1 MQKTITNQQKHI
13 DNNAIKNLIKG
24 RRKEYLQS
32 PLRIVEDYNN
42 ENKIIDDYNGRQLL
56 EMIQNANDEC
66 DTDKAK
72 KVLLKLDE
80 NSLIIANNGN
90 PFSIGGVE
98 SLMFSNLSSKT
109 KEENKVGKKGL
120 GFRSI
125 LNWSKEIYIASYDLH
140 LKFSQRHA
148 EAFLNDLLKE
158 NPEIKKTLK
167 RKTKKKIPIS
177 VLRCP
182 YFEND
187 TSKKKEKEFDTVIEL
202 TLKDDVYDD
211 ILEQIEVDI
220 VPEILLFLN
229 KLEELEVQSPTEHF
243 IISKI
248 VLPNNK
254 IKLLRTDF
262 LEEESNEWIWNILED
277 KGTIEGT
284 EETKNYELKIA
295 YNPNEKVRFNKLFS
309 YFRTEVDFP
318 YPVIAHGSFE
328 LKSDRNHLARD
339 KNDFNFQLIEKLAK
353 LLVDCALKLTESE
366 ESNYDALKLLI
377 PTEYQHSSL
386 YDAPWEFDELI
397 KDYINETALFPT
409 ITNQYI
415 SLQED
420 FKFYDVQIDHL
431 IPYQY
436 YKDFATLL
444 KSTSDS
450 QIIEYINENHFDY
463 IYPDKDFTQ
472 KLNKIIEDKAFT
484 LNQKSEWVDILSS
497 STRKFYQEEKPKL
510 PNLLVAKDG
519 ASIKTGEEEVILPPS
534 GSTYDLPKKLELQF
548 LDKNFTELLKTQ
560 ISGDIRDLST
570 RLRVFGVDEYS
581 MTVVARKVISASHK
595 LAKKEPSN
603 KKANISSMHKVL
615 FHIYDG
621 LKDDFDKTSFF
632 QGLPSPLLFTKN
644 GKLVSA
650 NSLYFGEDYDA
661 GYLCYNLFK
670 KVNNSKDLFVGA
682 INVNG
687 FEDLLNEHSQS
698 KIEKYLRWIG
708 VADHP
713 RKIVIENNKIPN
725 KSEFVHHVFDSL
737 KYPYSLP
744 EDYKV
749 FETKQE
755 IKTTYGHDLK
765 VLWYDN
771 FDSIVKNTDIEYLL
785 AWFLVDKDL
794 HQSIVRDLDFDGAE
808 FWLLFDQVRNHR
820 YIEDS
825 DIKSY
830 ILFYLKSQK
839 FIPVDDGLKVKPIEC
854 VDNSGNLSPLVHSPQ
869 INYEAEVFDYY
880 NIQPDQIELILNR
893 LGVKESFKDLPI
905 DVMYGFLN
913 EHHRYFDKK
922 SSSASVLYNS
932 IIDATQNLPK
942 NFNWDI
948 EKRDYYLENGYVLCE
963 VDGKNEYVS
972 VKEAT
977 YVLNPNH
984 SQDLLSKLKVAKVRQ
999 RVGNTRIKDLF
1010 GIEPIDYIEFEVV
1023 KPEFNKELNE
1033 QFSQEL
1039 EELKPLFFIYRYQKN
1054 LKKKQKD
1061 RELGDLKSLKVK
1073 LCKSST
1079 VHFELNGKKQSLC
1092 LKENEY
1098 VYEKKSK
1105 TYYIHVSSTIKS
1117 YQDLKHDYR
1126 FTETLADIVC
1136 GAIAVTENRKD
1147 FMLIIG
1153 QPHSKWR
1160 EILTREFSNFHELE
1174 NEVLKNFKGALSVK
1188 EQFWKSVLKAC
1199 RLEFKNIEL
1208 QDEKEIYNL
1217 IGDRLEWDVFFD
1229 IYRKINYNQ
1238 ITVYENYE
1246 PIKQLFSSLGID
1258 LKDYN
1263 RYSKS
1268 KLDFYEFYLNKI
1280 SNIHK
1285 IGFKKYQAKLHLKGF
1300 HKSFCKEIEE
1310 FNSVDLSSIEIDKS
1324 LFVDLKKLYSR
1335 FIMEEFDLNRFDI
1348 STETSLDVEKI
1359 YKDNLLELKKALKK
1373 ENIYNA
1379 DFFLSKQ
1386 YDNQFKN
1393 KIYFGMLDDA
1403 FIDYKSSY
1411 LDEDKER
1418 RTVKL
1423 SKESNEIDIAD
1434 DQSLIE
1440 EIEKSIEE
1448 LDLEIDFYNPEKTE
1462 QNSKPKTNKKPKQS
1476 NNNNGRSA
1484 IPNSDIGFIGEKYA
1498 FELLK
1503 KEYDKVY
1510 WKSENAIRAGF
1521 SGGKDGYG
1529 YDFECVKNGVSRYVE
1544 VKSTTTSQKGF
1555 YISNNEVLTGHL
1567 NKDNYDILLITNLL
1581 DANKEFKYL
1590 KSIFKYSEND
1600 TFFDNNS
1607 FLVEA
1612 DGYKI
1617 KFK

>member
-1 MQKTITNQQKHI
+1 MQDLLITPI
-13 DNNAIKNLIKG
+13 DNSAIKDLIKL
-24 RRKEYLQS
+24 RRKEYLQA

-42 ENKIIDDYNGRQLL
+42 ENKNIEEYNGRQLL
-56 EMIQNANDEC
+56 EMIQNANDES
-66 DTDKAK
+66 DTRKAK
-72 KVLLKLDE
+72 KVFIKVDE

-90 PFSIGGVE
+90 PFSLGGVE
-98 SLMFSNLSSKT
+98 SLMYSDLSPKT
-109 KEENKVGKKGL
+109 MEENKVGKKGL

-140 LKFSQRHA
+140 LKFSQQHA
-148 EAFLNDLLKE
+148 KAFLHDLLTE
-158 NPEIKKTLK
+158 NPEIKKTLE
-167 RKTKKKIPIS
+167 RKTKTKIPIS

-202 TLKDDVYDD
+202 TLKEDVYDD

-229 KLEELEVQSPTEHF
+229 KLEELEVQTPTEHF
-243 IISKI
+243 IISKV
-248 VLPNNK
+248 VLSNNK
-254 IKLLRTDF
+254 IRLLRTDL
-262 LEEESNEWIWNILED
+262 LEEESNEWVWNILED

-295 YNPNEKVRFNKLFS
+295 YNPNEDVRFNKLFS

-339 KNDFNFQLIEKLAK
+339 KNDFNIQLIKKLAK

-366 ESNYDALKLLI
+366 ESNYDALRLLI
-377 PTEYQHSSL
+377 PKEYKHSSL
-386 YDAPWEFDELI
+386 FESPWDFNDLI
-397 KDYINETALFPT
+397 KDSINKAAIFPT
-409 ITNQYI
+409 INNTYI
-415 SLQED
+415 TLDDEPI
-420 FKFYDVQIDHL
+420 FYAIKIDHL
-431 IPYQY
+431 IPETY
-436 YKDFATLL
+436 YSDFKGFL
-444 KSTSDS
+444 KSTSDKAIVNYLW
-450 QIIEYINENHFDY
+450 QEQGE
-463 IYPDKDFTQ
+463 
-472 KLNKIIEDKAFT
+472 LNY
-484 LNQKSEWVDILSS
+484 
-497 STRKFYQEEKPKL
+497 YQEEFTARINKIVDEDGFTIDQKVEWVSILSEHTKHFYFKEDSVL
-510 PNLLVAKDG
+510 PNLLINTKGEV
-519 ASIKTGEEEVILPPS
+519 IKTGKEEMILPPK
-534 GSTYDLPKKLELQF
+534 GEIYDLPKELELQF
-548 LDKNFTELLKTQ
+548 LDKDFTELLKTQ

-595 LAKKEPSN
+595 LAKNESSD
-603 KKANISSMHKVL
+603 KKAIIGSMHKVL

-621 LKDDFDKTSFF
+621 LKDDFNKTSFF
-632 QGLPSPLLFTKN
+632 QGLPSPLLFTRN

-650 NSLYFGEDYDA
+650 NSLYFGKEYDA
-661 GYLCYNLFK
+661 GYLCHKLLK
-670 KVNNSKDLFVGA
+670 SVKNSKDLFVGSLV
-682 INVNG
+682 INSLETFV
-687 FEDLLNEHSQS
+687 EEHSHS
-698 KIEKYLRWIG
+698 KIEKYLKWIG
-708 VADHP
+708 VADQP
-713 RKIVIENNKIPN
+713 RKVVLENNNIPN
-725 KSEFVHHVFDSL
+725 KFEFVHHVFDSL

-744 EDYKV
+744 DDHKV
-749 FETKQE
+749 FETNQV

-794 HQSIVRDLDFDGAE
+794 YQSIVRDLDFDKAE
-808 FWLLFDQVRNHR
+808 FWFLFDQVRKHR

-880 NIQPDQIELILNR
+880 NIQTDQIELILNR
-893 LGVKESFKDLPI
+893 LGVKESFKDLSI

-963 VDGKNEYVS
+963 VDGKNEYVR

-984 SQDLLSKLKVAKVRQ
+984 SQDLLSKLKVSKVRQ

-1079 VHFELNGKKQSLC
+1079 VHFELNGKKQSLN
-1092 LKENEY
+1092 LKQNEY

-1105 TYYIHVSSTIKS
+1105 TYYIHVSSTIRS

-1153 QPHSKWR
+1153 QRHSKWK

-1188 EQFWKSVLKAC
+1188 EQFWRGVLKAC

-1208 QDEKEIYNL
+1208 QDEKEIYKL
-1217 IGDRLEWDVFFD
+1217 IGDRIKWDVFFD

-1238 ITVYENYE
+1238 IEGYENYE

-1258 LKDYN
+1258 LINFN
-1263 RYSKS
+1263 RYSKF

-1280 SNIHK
+1280 YNLHI
-1285 IGFKKYQAKLHLKGF
+1285 IGCKKYQAKLYSKGF
-1300 HKSFCKEIEE
+1300 HKSYSGDIEE
-1310 FNSVDLSSIEIDKS
+1310 FNSVDLSLIEIDES
-1324 LFVDLKKLYSR
+1324 LFVDLNELYSK
-1335 FIMEEFDLNRFDI
+1335 FIIEVFDLSGFDI

-1359 YKDNLLELKKALKK
+1359 YRDNLVKLKNALKK

-1393 KIYFGMLDDA
+1393 KVYFGMLDDA
-1403 FIDYKSSY
+1403 FSDYKSSY
-1411 LDEDKER
+1411 LDEEKER

-1423 SKESNEIDIAD
+1423 SEESIEIDIAD
-1434 DQSLIE
+1434 DQTLIE
-1440 EIEKSIEE
+1440 EIEKNIEE

-1462 QNSKPKTNKKPKQS
+1462 KSSKRKNNKKPRQS